1 MRYKVDLR
9 GYMAD
14 CEANYF
20 RLMKLF
26 PDMLEEAA
34 ERRLWL
40 SHDSDHELF
49 LLVRE
54 NTRYTTL
61 IELSQIASAGK
72 ENPWFR
78 LPVLMLRLYHDARV
92 AEVVSCDG
100 FRHLRPRY
108 GYPNQQMHQQ
118 DEKAQWN
125 RFLGEWLSHCLARGY
140 YPEPLFG
147 EAP

>member
-34 ERRLWL
+34 ERRLGL

-49 LLVRE
+49 LIVRE

-61 IELSQIASAGK
+61 IELSQVASAGRD
-72 ENPWFR
+72 NPWFR

-92 AEVVSCDG
+92 AEVLSCDG
-100 FRHLRPRY
+100 FRRLQPRY

>member
-1 MRYKVDLR
+1 MSYKVDLR
-9 GYMAD
+9 GYMAECD
-14 CEANYF
+14 ANYF

-26 PDMLEEAA
+26 PEMTREAA
-34 ERRLWL
+34 ERRLGL
-40 SHDSDHELF
+40 SHDSDHELHMM
-49 LLVRE
+49 VRE

-61 IELSQIASAGK
+61 IELSQVACAGND
-72 ENPWFR
+72 NPWFR
-78 LPVLMLRLYHDARV
+78 LPVMLLRLYHDARV

-100 FRHLRPRY
+100 IRHLRPSY
-108 GYPNQQMHQQ
+108 GYPNQQMHHR

>member
-1 MRYKVDLR
+1 
-9 GYMAD
+9 MAD
-14 CEANYF
+14 CDANYF

-26 PDMLEEAA
+26 PEMTRGEAT
-34 ERRLWL
+34 ERKLGL
-40 SHDSDHELF
+40 SHGSTQALR
-49 LLVRE
+49 LVVLE

-61 IELSQIASAGK
+61 IELSQVASAG
-72 ENPWFR
+72 EDNPWFR
-78 LPVLMLRLYHDARV
+78 LPVLTLRLYHDARV
-92 AEVVSCDG
+92 AEVISCDG
-100 FRHLRPRY
+100 VRHIQPRY
-108 GYPNQQMHQQ
+108 GYPNRQMYQQ

>member
-1 MRYKVDLR
+1 
-9 GYMAD
+9 MAD
-14 CEANYF
+14 CDANYF

-26 PDMLEEAA
+26 PEMTGEAA
-34 ERRLWL
+34 ERKVGF
-40 SHDSDHELF
+40 SHDRDHELRF
-49 LLVRE
+49 VVRE
-54 NTRYTTL
+54 NTPYTTL
-61 IELSQIASAGK
+61 IELSQVASAGSNT
-72 ENPWFR
+72 NPWFR
-78 LPVLMLRLYHDARV
+78 LPVMKLRLYHDARV

-100 FRHLRPRY
+100 VRHVKSRY
-108 GYPNQQMHQQ
+108 GYPNRKMYQQ